1 MAKGAGSA
9 SLRPRLC
16 LRTHALCQAGR
27 TVWKESPLSN
37 KSSFWEHKAA
47 GTLRVRLTL
56 GPAASESRVS
66 CVALKPQ
73 VGDRK
78 LAGGQEQRPRTPYL
92 NKGELAARNVITG
105 AQQAPGGEGVGGRCV
120 GGFVLRFFF
129 FSFCGCCFL
138 FYLFSFGVFNS
149 RGAWQSL
156 AAIPTRPFPVQTA
169 PVNFYNPAL
178 ELQARLPLPA
188 PGYLFARPVWPHI
201 FSRVCYPHGGYNFP
215 PALKMPVTAQSQG
228 ELGSVSAVRGFRIR
242 HCFVSFSSPLSV
254 FVT

>member
-1 MAKGAGSA
+1 M
-9 SLRPRLC
+9 
-16 LRTHALCQAGR
+16 
-27 TVWKESPLSN
+27 SN

-129 FSFCGCCFL
+129 SFCGCCFL

-149 RGAWQSL
+149 PGAWQSL

-178 ELQARLPLPA
+178 KLQARLPLPA
-188 PGYLFARPVWPHI
+188 PVIYLAGLSGLTFFH
-201 FSRVCYPHGGYNFP
+201 VCVTPAVATTSLRLLKCQQPPSPGESWEVFQPFMVSGSSSASCHFP
-215 PALKMPVTAQSQG
+215 LR
-228 ELGSVSAVRGFRIR
+228 SAF
-242 HCFVSFSSPLSV
+242 L
-254 FVT
+254 

>member
-1 MAKGAGSA
+1 M
-9 SLRPRLC
+9 
-16 LRTHALCQAGR
+16 CQAGR

-129 FSFCGCCFL
+129 FL
-138 FYLFSFGVFNS
+138 LWLLFSFLSIQFWRIQQPG
-149 RGAWQSL
+149 SL
-156 AAIPTRPFPVQTA
+156 AKPGSDTHTA
-169 PVNFYNPAL
+169 L
-178 ELQARLPLPA
+178 
-188 PGYLFARPVWPHI
+188 
-201 FSRVCYPHGGYNFP
+201 
-215 PALKMPVTAQSQG
+215 
-228 ELGSVSAVRGFRIR
+228 
-242 HCFVSFSSPLSV
+242 SSPNGSCQLLQPCTKTPGTPPIAGTGLFICPACLASHFFTCV
-254 FVT
+254 LPPRWLQLPSGS

>member
-105 AQQAPGGEGVGGRCV
+105 AQQAPGGEGVGGRCM

-129 FSFCGCCFL
+129 FPFVAV
-138 FYLFSFGVFNS
+138 VFFFIYS
-149 RGAWQSL
+149 VLEYSTAGELGKAWQ
-156 AAIPTRPFPVQTA
+156 R
-169 PVNFYNPAL
+169 
-178 ELQARLPLPA
+178 
-188 PGYLFARPVWPHI
+188 
-201 FSRVCYPHGGYNFP
+201 YPHGPF
-215 PALKMPVTAQSQG
+215 QSKR
-228 ELGSVSAVRGFRIR
+228 L
-242 HCFVSFSSPLSV
+242 LST
-254 FVT
+254 FTTLR